1 MTLFLPSL
9 SFPCRVLCL
18 LLCLFSFAACG
29 RDDVQTQD
37 RRGVP
42 VRLAVAETRDIPRM
56 VEAVGNVEAVTSV
69 AVKAQISGQI
79 VETPASVGQE
89 VEAGDVLF
97 RLDPRPF
104 EAALAETRAR
114 LARDKALL
122 EKARNDL
129 ARYTVLLRQDV
140 ISREVY
146 EQMLTAEQIA
156 RASIEEDEAAI
167 KVAELQLEYSVIR
180 APAAGKLGNILVRQ
194 GNVIQSNDDR
204 TLVVINSIQP
214 AEVRFS
220 VAERHLPRIL
230 ERMKTASLTVTVLP
244 EGDTGEPIAGAVSAV
259 NNEVD
264 RTTGSIRLHAL
275 FPNKDIRLW
284 PGQFVRVNLM
294 MDTVE
299 NAVIIPERAIQEG
312 LSGQYVYRAVTDGD
326 LYRVEAAPVVAEKGP
341 AGFVAVISGLEPG
354 EKIVT
359 EGHLA
364 LAPGVLA
371 RAVED

>member
-1 MTLFLPSL
+1 MTCFSPTL
-9 SFPCRVLCL
+9 SFPRRVLFL
-18 LLCLFSFAACG
+18 ILCSLPLAACG
-29 RDDVQTQD
+29 RDEVQTQD
-37 RRGVP
+37 KRAVP
-42 VRLAVAETRDIPRM
+42 VRLAVAEIRDIPR
-56 VEAVGNVEAVTSV
+56 VVDAVGNVEAVTSV
-69 AVKAQISGQI
+69 AVKAQVSGQI
-79 VETPASVGQE
+79 VETPVSAGQE
-89 VEAGDVLF
+89 VEAGDILF

-129 ARYTVLLRQDV
+129 ARYTTLLRQDV

-167 KVAELQLEYSVIR
+167 QVAELQLEYSVIR

-230 ERMKTASLTVTVLP
+230 ERMKAASLSVTVLP
-244 EGDTGEPIAGAVSAV
+244 EGDPGEPIPGLVSAV

-275 FPNKDIRLW
+275 FANEDTRLW

-294 MDTVE
+294 MDTME
-299 NAVIIPERAIQEG
+299 NAVLVPDRAVQEG
-312 LSGQYVYRAVTDGD
+312 LSGQYVYRALPEGD
-326 LYRVEAAPVVAEKGP
+326 LYRVEAAPVVSEKGP
-341 AGFVAVISGLEPG
+341 AGFAAVISGLEPG

-364 LAPGVLA
+364 LAPGTLA
-371 RAVED
+371 REIED

>member
-1 MTLFLPSL
+1 MICFSPSL
-9 SFPCRVLCL
+9 SRHALLL
-18 LLCLFSFAACG
+18 LLCLFQLTACG
-29 RDDVQTQD
+29 RDEARTQD
-37 RRGVP
+37 RTGVP
-42 VRLAVAETRDIPRM
+42 VRLAVAESRDIPRL

-69 AVKAQISGQI
+69 AVKAQVSGQI
-79 VETPASVGQE
+79 VETPVTVGQE
-89 VEAGDVLF
+89 VKAGDILF

-104 EAALAETRAR
+104 EAALAEARAR
-114 LARDKALL
+114 LARDKALR
-122 EKARNDL
+122 EKARSDL

-167 KVAELQLEYSVIR
+167 KVVELQLEYSVIR
-180 APAAGKLGNILVRQ
+180 APAAGKLGNILIRQ

-220 VAERHLPRIL
+220 VAERYLPRIL
-230 ERMKTASLTVTVLP
+230 ELMKADSLFVTVLP
-244 EGDTGEPIAGAVSAV
+244 EGDAGEPIPGLVSAV

-275 FPNKDIRLW
+275 FPNEDIRLW
-284 PGQFVRVNLM
+284 PGQFVRVSLM
-294 MDTVE
+294 METME
-299 NAVIIPERAIQEG
+299 NAVIIPERAVQEG
-312 LSGQYVYRAVTDGD
+312 LSGQYVYRALSEGN
-326 LYRVEAAPVVAEKGP
+326 LYRVEAAPVDAEKGP
-341 AGFVAVISGLEPG
+341 EGFMAVISGLKPG
-354 EKIVT
+354 EKVVI

-364 LAPGVLA
+364 LAPGALA
-371 RAVED
+371 REIED